1 MPAATLGQLRQMAGI
16 EVEEGELEV
25 GEYFV
30 QSGSIPGVTPGP
42 SGHLLVLLRAG
53 DPGYEGDYRE
63 AVLAISWTR
72 IDAAMSRV
80 WKEERSGWAGRIRT
94 TREWRS

>member
-1 MPAATLGQLRQMAGI
+1 MAGV

-25 GEYFV
+25 VEYFV
-30 QSGSIPGVTPGP
+30 QSGSIPTVTPGP

-63 AVLAISWTR
+63 SILVIPWTR
-72 IDAAMSRV
+72 VNAARSHV
-80 WKEERSGWAGRIRT
+80 W
-94 TREWRS
+94 RE